1 MEIEDCLSPKRSASL
16 SDLLD
21 FMRSVEGASQKTRQ
35 SSVLQKILASK
46 VSDGALWTMSQGA
59 VHQYESHLSGRVHY
73 LLEKISHEPRQRFLK
88 LPWRILHWEVTMAQS
103 VLKSAASLFAEREP
117 AEEAKKER
125 WEWGGCYSGFRVD
138 GTIPERAS
146 LKRRRRS
153 SGDGTS
159 MSRMSL
165 AAGGPRARA
174 RCQSFQPWVFDEHSA
189 TKEDEK
195 ALILQVL
202 SSFDW
207 RIWLVVFIV
216 GSVVLQHKGPQS
228 PRTTRY
234 IQSKVNPILENLV
247 TEVLLERP
255 DNPVP
260 FMVRWLAERSKTGK
274 ESLYSLG
281 VGEAEKLRNEI
292 KELQEP
298 GTDEIKVL
306 SDKVGEAK
314 AKGAETTPEAPEAAV
329 SGEATEKP
337 PPAQEALAAE
347 EAEAEEAQEEKEEKE
362 EKEEEDSDEDEDDF
376 GDEDDDWKPP
386 TAYMKKGQRGSVSAE
401 AYGAFNEKK
410 AFEPPVY
417 EKSTE
422 QESRI
427 KDVLSKSFLF
437 NALSTYDLK
446 VILDAFL
453 EKKIP
458 AGERIIQEGDDGDV
472 MFLIESGAFDC
483 IKKIDGSDKVVKKCG
498 QGDVFG
504 ELALLYNCPR
514 AASVEATEEAVVW
527 QLDRETFSHI
537 VRDASA
543 KRREAFQDF
552 LTLGQVVV
560 MVGSTV
566 PLFKTLESYDLMQL
580 ADCLQQEGLEAGQ
593 KIINQGDPGDTFYI
607 VEEGELVATKKRADG
622 SNEEVLDYKRG
633 DFFGELALIKNE
645 PRAATVEA
653 KTASKICKIDRKS
666 FKNILGQLEPQFKEA
681 AAKYKP

>member
-1 MEIEDCLSPKRSASL
+1 M
-16 SDLLD
+16 
-21 FMRSVEGASQKTRQ
+21 
-35 SSVLQKILASK
+35 LAL
-46 VSDGALWTMSQGA
+46 ALPPA
-59 VHQYESHLSGRVHY
+59 VDHLV
-73 LLEKISHEPRQRFLK
+73 K
-88 LPWRILHWEVTMAQS
+88 
-103 VLKSAASLFAEREP
+103 
-117 AEEAKKER
+117 
-125 WEWGGCYSGFRVD
+125 
-138 GTIPERAS
+138 
-146 LKRRRRS
+146 
-153 SGDGTS
+153 
-159 MSRMSL
+159 
-165 AAGGPRARA
+165 
-174 RCQSFQPWVFDEHSA
+174 
-189 TKEDEK
+189 
-195 ALILQVL
+195 VL

-216 GSVVLQHKGPQS
+216 GSAAQFARSGFDS
-228 PRTTRY
+228 PRGLGRREAASQVALRNQRRVKRY

-260 FMVRWLAERSKTGK
+260 FMVRWLAERSKTGSLDVEGALEHRSK

-337 PPAQEALAAE
+337 PPAQEALVWSSMGVREDARKDTDPKG
-347 EAEAEEAQEEKEEKE
+347 KEE
-362 EKEEEDSDEDEDDF
+362 S
-376 GDEDDDWKPP
+376 
-386 TAYMKKGQRGSVSAE
+386 SVSAE

-437 NALSTYDLK
+437 NALSKDDLK

-514 AASVEATEEAVVW
+514 AASVEADRAVAATEEAVVW

-552 LTLGQVVV
+552 LK
-560 MVGSTV
+560 TV

-653 KTASKICKIDRKS
+653 KTASKICSLTLVEVNGALGWIDLL
-666 FKNILGQLEPQFKEA
+666 FKNHLQVG
-681 AAKYKP
+681 

>member
-1 MEIEDCLSPKRSASL
+1 
-16 SDLLD
+16 
-21 FMRSVEGASQKTRQ
+21 
-35 SSVLQKILASK
+35 
-46 VSDGALWTMSQGA
+46 MSQ
-59 VHQYESHLSGRVHY
+59 
-73 LLEKISHEPRQRFLK
+73 
-88 LPWRILHWEVTMAQS
+88 
-103 VLKSAASLFAEREP
+103 
-117 AEEAKKER
+117 
-125 WEWGGCYSGFRVD
+125 
-138 GTIPERAS
+138 
-146 LKRRRRS
+146 
-153 SGDGTS
+153 
-159 MSRMSL
+159 
-165 AAGGPRARA
+165 
-174 RCQSFQPWVFDEHSA
+174 EH
-189 TKEDEK
+189 TE
-195 ALILQVL
+195 
-202 SSFDW
+202 
-207 RIWLVVFIV
+207 
-216 GSVVLQHKGPQS
+216 
-228 PRTTRY
+228 Y

-292 KELQEP
+292 KELQ
-298 GTDEIKVL
+298 DEIKVL

-337 PPAQEALAAE
+337 PPAQEAEAAE

-362 EKEEEDSDEDEDDF
+362 EKEEEDSNEDEDDF

-437 NALSTYDLK
+437 NALSKDDLK

-552 LTLGQVVV
+552 LK
-560 MVGSTV
+560 TV

>member
-1 MEIEDCLSPKRSASL
+1 
-16 SDLLD
+16 
-21 FMRSVEGASQKTRQ
+21 
-35 SSVLQKILASK
+35 
-46 VSDGALWTMSQGA
+46 
-59 VHQYESHLSGRVHY
+59 
-73 LLEKISHEPRQRFLK
+73 
-88 LPWRILHWEVTMAQS
+88 
-103 VLKSAASLFAEREP
+103 
-117 AEEAKKER
+117 
-125 WEWGGCYSGFRVD
+125 
-138 GTIPERAS
+138 
-146 LKRRRRS
+146 
-153 SGDGTS
+153 
-159 MSRMSL
+159 
-165 AAGGPRARA
+165 
-174 RCQSFQPWVFDEHSA
+174 
-189 TKEDEK
+189 
-195 ALILQVL
+195 
-202 SSFDW
+202 
-207 RIWLVVFIV
+207 
-216 GSVVLQHKGPQS
+216 
-228 PRTTRY
+228 
-234 IQSKVNPILENLV
+234 
-247 TEVLLERP
+247 
-255 DNPVP
+255 
-260 FMVRWLAERSKTGK
+260 MVRWLAERSKTGK

-337 PPAQEALAAE
+337 PPAQE
-347 EAEAEEAQEEKEEKE
+347 
-362 EKEEEDSDEDEDDF
+362 DSDEDEDDF

-437 NALSTYDLK
+437 NALSKDDLK

-560 MVGSTV
+560 MVGSVGFMVEKTV

-653 KTASKICKIDRKS
+653 KTASKICSLTLVEVNGALGWIDLL
-666 FKNILGQLEPQFKEA
+666 FKNHLQVG
-681 AAKYKP
+681 